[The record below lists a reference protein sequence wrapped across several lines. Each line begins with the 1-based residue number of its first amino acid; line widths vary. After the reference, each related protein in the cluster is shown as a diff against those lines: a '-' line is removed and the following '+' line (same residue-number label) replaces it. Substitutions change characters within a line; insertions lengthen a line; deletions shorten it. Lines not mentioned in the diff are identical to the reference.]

1 MGRLALPEAFGFLP
15 VDKPLGMTSH
25 AVVAAVRRGIRIKR
39 VGHGGTLD
47 PLATGVLVVC
57 IGMATRLSEY
67 VMHTRKR
74 YLAQVRLG
82 ATTET
87 DDAEGQRSA
96 EQPIDHLTE
105 AAVAAALAAFNG
117 ETDQIPPM
125 YSAIKQGGQKLY
137 TLARR
142 GETVERPARRV
153 WMQVRLVRYA
163 PPHAEIE
170 VECSAG
176 TYIRS
181 LARDLGAALGVG
193 GYLAGLRRLAS
204 GSFEQPIAW
213 DVLQA
218 AFADGTWVRYLL
230 DERAALPHL
239 PEVSLS
245 ATETEAIQHGR
256 AISAQS
262 GTDGTLARLYAASGA
277 FLAIA
282 ARHAE
287 LWQPM
292 KVFHV
297 DQEA

>member
-1 MGRLALPEAFGFLP
+1 MPEAFGFLS

-25 AVVAAVRRGIRIKR
+25 DVVAAVRRGIRIKR
-39 VGHGGTLD
+39 VGHSGTLD

-57 IGMATRLSEY
+57 IGTATRLSEY

-74 YLAQVRLG
+74 YLAEVRLG
-82 ATTET
+82 ATTDT
-87 DDAEGQRSA
+87 DDAEGQISA

-105 AAVAAALAAFNG
+105 TSVAAALAAFNG
-117 ETDQIPPM
+117 EIDQIPPM

-142 GETVERPARRV
+142 GEAVERPARRV

-163 PPHAEIE
+163 APYAEVE

-181 LARDLGAALGVG
+181 LARDLGAVLGVG
-193 GYLAGLRRLAS
+193 GYLAGLRRFAS
-204 GSFEQPIAW
+204 GSFEQPTAW
-213 DVLQA
+213 DALQT
-218 AFADGTWVRYLL
+218 AFADGTWLRYLL

-239 PEVSLS
+239 PEVSLN

-256 AISAQS
+256 TIPAQ
-262 GTDGTLARLYAASGA
+262 GAVQGTLARLYAASGA

-282 ARHAE
+282 ACHAE
-287 LWQPM
+287 RWQPV
-292 KVFHV
+292 KVFHGE
-297 DQEA
+297 QES

>member
-1 MGRLALPEAFGFLP
+1 MPEPFGFLP

-25 AVVAAVRRGIRIKR
+25 DVVAAVRRGTRIKR

-47 PLATGVLVVC
+47 PLASGVLVVC
-57 IGMATRLSEY
+57 IGTATRLSEY
-67 VMHTRKR
+67 VMYTRKR

-87 DDAEGQRSA
+87 DDAEGQISA

-137 TLARR
+137 RLARR

-153 WMQVRLVRYA
+153 WMQARLVRYA
-163 PPHAEIE
+163 APHAEVEI
-170 VECSAG
+170 ECSAG

-218 AFADGTWVRYLL
+218 AFSDGTWPRYLL
-230 DERAALPHL
+230 NERAALPHL
-239 PEVSLS
+239 PEVLLS
-245 ATETEAIQHGR
+245 AAEAEAIRHGR
-256 AISAQS
+256 AIPTQGAAQ
-262 GTDGTLARLYAASGA
+262 GALARLYAASGA

-282 ARHAE
+282 TCHAE
-287 LWQPM
+287 TWQPV

-297 DQEA
+297 DQDS